1 MPHSAKALF
10 AAIPAFAL
18 AACVTGTGRSGPAIA
33 PGARYVA
40 MGSSFAAGP
49 GVDPVEQPPPTCG
62 RSTRNYAH
70 HFAGRRSLM
79 LVDVSCGGATTAHV
93 LGPWQ
98 DIPPQIDSITP

>member
-1 MPHSAKALF
+1 MALKSTPHFFAKAVS

-18 AACVTGTGRSGPAIA
+18 AACVTGTGRSGPAIT

-40 MGSSFAAGP
+40 MGSSYAAGP
-49 GVDPVEQPPPTCG
+49 GIDPVEQPRTRCG

-70 HFAGRRSLM
+70 QLAGRRSLT

-93 LGPWQ
+93 L
-98 DIPPQIDSITP
+98 